1 MKERTKREEMEKAK
15 KRQLSEGVLKKEHKV
30 SLEAERDAG

>member
-1 MKERTKREEMEKAK
+1 MKERTKREEMGTAK
-15 KRQLSEGVLKKEHKV
+15 KRQLSEGVLKKEHNM